1 MYAFKAIN
9 LFLLGSLIGVELFL
23 GIFVAKIVFYA
34 PVSMADGGIVDMF
47 ARGMLMSMIFKALGY
62 VMVGICVINLLYEL
76 FTLRENGALKQKIS
90 KFFLALINLALSLL
104 FLLYYTNGI
113 LEVQES
119 IRMGQE
125 SIETLS
131 SDEFRAFHAQ
141 SERLVKVLVILQTL
155 LFFLDFRLTKK
166 LYNEITQNKG

>member
-1 MYAFKAIN
+1 MNAFKAIN
-9 LFLLGSLIGVELFL
+9 LFLLGSLIGIELFL
-23 GIFVAKIVFYA
+23 GIFVAQIVFYA

-76 FTLRENGALKQKIS
+76 FALRENLELKQKIS
-90 KFFLALINLALSLL
+90 NFLLALINLALSLL

-119 IRMGQE
+119 IKMGKE
-125 SIETLS
+125 SIEALS
-131 SDEFRAFHAQ
+131 SDEFRAFHTQ

-155 LFFLDFRLTKK
+155 LFFLNFRLIKK
-166 LYNEITQNKG
+166 LYNKTTQSKE